1 MSPDPAGHVCS
12 AQILSAEGQ
21 VGAEIQCAIGFSTQK
36 YFYILQKSTLCAYL
50 SSEKGPACMSSK
62 SEN

>member
-21 VGAEIQCAIGFSTQK
+21 VGAEIQHAIGFSTQK
-36 YFYILQKSTLCAYL
+36 YFYILQKSTLRAYI
-50 SSEKGPACMSSK
+50 SSEKVPACMSSK
-62 SEN
+62 NEN